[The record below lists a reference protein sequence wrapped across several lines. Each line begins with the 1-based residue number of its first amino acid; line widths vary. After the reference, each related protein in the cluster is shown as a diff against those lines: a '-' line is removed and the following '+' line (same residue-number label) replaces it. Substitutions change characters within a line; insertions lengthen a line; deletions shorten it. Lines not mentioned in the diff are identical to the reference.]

1 MTKENKNQI
10 KLEEDN
16 NTGELTV
23 DVYETDRN
31 VVVQSAIAGVTS
43 DELDIALEQDILV
56 IKGTRSNPVHD
67 ENKTYFV
74 KECYFGPFE
83 KEIILPK
90 EVDISQIKASM
101 DNGLLT
107 IKLPKLDLK
116 QKRIQIED

>member
-1 MTKENKNQI
+1 MTKENKI
-10 KLEEDN
+10 KLEDN
-16 NTGELTV
+16 GDVGELTV
-23 DVYETDRN
+23 DVYETDRE

-43 DELDIALEQDILV
+43 DQLDIALEQDILV
-56 IKGTRSNPVHD
+56 IKGSRDNPVND
-67 ENKTYFV
+67 ENKNYFI

-83 KEIILPK
+83 KEVILPK

-116 QKRIQIED
+116 QKKIQIEE

>member
-1 MTKENKNQI
+1 MTKENKI
-10 KLEEDN
+10 HLEDQGDI
-16 NTGELTV
+16 GELTV
-23 DVYETDRN
+23 DVYETDRE

-56 IKGTRSNPVHD
+56 IKGNRKNPVKD
-67 ENKTYFV
+67 EDKNYFM

-116 QKRIQIED
+116 QKKIQIEEE